1 MGASDTKAHVRL
13 ARQGDARAVL
23 ALQDALFPGD
33 PNRLGPEQLA
43 GPGADKRVLVLV
55 AELGDEVA
63 GFLVLRDRSARLW
76 TSVDFVGVAPWAAS
90 RGVGTA
96 LVRAACRFAPRPVLR
111 LFVRPSNAPARALY
125 ARQGFRHTATR
136 KNNYADGEDAMVMMK
151 WLGPRFL
158 RRWAK

>member
-1 MGASDTKAHVRL
+1 MSASDRKVHVRL
-13 ARQGDARAVL
+13 ARDGDAQAVL
-23 ALQDALFPGD
+23 ELQDALFPDD
-33 PNRLGPEQLA
+33 PNRLSPGQLA
-43 GPGADKRVLVLV
+43 RPGGDRRILVLV
-55 AELGDEVA
+55 AELEDRVA

-76 TSVDFVGVAPWAAS
+76 TSVDFVGTAAWAAGK
-90 RGVGTA
+90 GVGGA

-136 KNNYADGEDAMVMMK
+136 KRNYADGEDAMVMMK

-158 RRWAK
+158 RRKGK

>member
-1 MGASDTKAHVRL
+1 MR
-13 ARQGDARAVL
+13 RAVL

-43 GPGADKRVLVLV
+43 RPGADKRVLVLV

-90 RGVGTA
+90 RGVVVAQPVATAAHDLEDEVVGTE
-96 LVRAACRFAPRPVLR
+96 PVVAISMPLLSIR
-111 LFVRPSNAPARALY
+111 
-125 ARQGFRHTATR
+125 
-136 KNNYADGEDAMVMMK
+136 
-151 WLGPRFL
+151 
-158 RRWAK
+158 

>member
-1 MGASDTKAHVRL
+1 MSASDTAVHVRL
-13 ARQGDARAVL
+13 ARQGDGEAVL

-33 PNRLGPEQLA
+33 PNRLPAEHLA
-43 GPGADKRVLVLV
+43 APGRDRRVLVLV
-55 AELGDEVA
+55 AELEGRVA

-76 TSVDFVGVAPWAAS
+76 TSVDFVGVAPWAGG
-90 RGVGTA
+90 RGVGGA

-125 ARQGFRHTATR
+125 AKQGFRHTATR
-136 KNNYADGEDAMVMMK
+136 KGNYADGEDAMVMMK

-158 RRWAK
+158 RRRQT